1 MSASL
6 HQAGAEL
13 SGLRKERCGPTLGE
27 DEDEFGLGVGRSMAG
42 ARKTTRAKRQVSQ
55 DRMI

>member
-6 HQAGAEL
+6 HQAGTEL
-13 SGLRKERCGPTLGE
+13 SGLRKEGYGLALGE
-27 DEDEFGLGVGRSMAG
+27 DADEFGVGRSMAG

-55 DRMI
+55 DCMI